1 MEKRKSDDFF
11 SAQGRRIKASAIE
24 GIHRLLEAPGMRSLA
39 GAWPDP
45 VLFPA
50 EEIADITDK
59 LLKDKAAQSLQYGST
74 RGNPELRRA
83 LADNIAEQE
92 GLSWSPEQILVT
104 SGSAQ
109 GLDLACRVFIDP
121 GDLVLI
127 GLPSYF
133 GATGTI
139 ASYGARYIG
148 IAVDEEGMVVEEM
161 ETQLVAL
168 TQKGEQVKAV
178 YVIPNFQNPT
188 GVTLSLARR
197 HKLLELAD
205 RFNFMIFED
214 DPYGELRF
222 EGEHLPSL
230 MALDEAGSVVYLRSM
245 SKTFTPGMRIAWAA
259 AQPTVIDK
267 MELAKQFSDISTN
280 SLTQLVLLEMIRT
293 RALSRAVK
301 RNIAYYRIKR
311 DLMLELIT
319 RHFPEQ
325 ISWTRPAGGFFTFVT
340 LPEAI
345 NSDDLLAD
353 ALKHKVAFVSGS
365 AFYVDD
371 SGRNTFR
378 LSYSQASAE
387 DMRAAIPILGQ
398 LIDDR
403 LID

>member
-1 MEKRKSDDFF
+1 MEKRKPDDFF
-11 SAQGRRIKASAIE
+11 SAQGLRIKASAIE

-59 LLKDKAAQSLQYGST
+59 LLKDQAAQSLQYGST

-83 LADNIAEQE
+83 LADTIAEQE
-92 GLSWSPEQILVT
+92 GLSWNPEQILVT

-148 IAVDEEGMVVEEM
+148 IAVDEEGIVVEEM

-205 RFNFMIFED
+205 RFDFMIFED

-259 AQPTVIDK
+259 AQPAVIDK

-293 RALSRAVK
+293 GALSRAVK

-345 NSDDLLAD
+345 NSDDLLTD